1 MKCVQKML
9 IFYIFF
15 RCDELFHCGPKSES
29 RWGKERWEMQDKKT
43 SVQPFFSKHW
53 PKVQYWFEFLSF
65 FFQILVE
72 QNILDLL
79 FLANAMHWAHFC
91 AQHPALGTLRA
102 ISNKRWAKVWWA
114 GHTDLLYMGP
124 GIQGILQKP
133 QRISLHRDKALWNPT
148 ACSAAYLDARGRIA
162 HWFCS
167 GGGQGNDIQSL
178 APTIT
183 KFGSGLN
190 CKGR

>member
-1 MKCVQKML
+1 MCTKNADFL
-9 IFYIFF
+9 YIFQVWWTISLWSQI
-15 RCDELFHCGPKSES
+15 RVQVRK
-29 RWGKERWEMQDKKT
+29 REMRNAGQEDVCAT
-43 SVQPFFSKHW
+43 FFSKHW

-114 GHTDLLYMGP
+114 GHTDLLYVGP

-148 ACSAAYLDARGRIA
+148 ACSTAHLDAWGRIA
-162 HWFCS
+162 YWFWS

>member
-1 MKCVQKML
+1 MKSSVSFWLLKLYICLCSFWNWLWGLLEAWELLIKKIGMKCVQKML

-72 QNILDLL
+72 QNILDPLL
-79 FLANAMHWAHFC
+79 KNNQEKTTEQIC
-91 AQHPALGTLRA
+91 
-102 ISNKRWAKVWWA
+102 
-114 GHTDLLYMGP
+114 P
-124 GIQGILQKP
+124 GI
-133 QRISLHRDKALWNPT
+133 ISAHN
-148 ACSAAYLDARGRIA
+148 SAGL
-162 HWFCS
+162 
-167 GGGQGNDIQSL
+167 
-178 APTIT
+178 
-183 KFGSGLN
+183 FGPLRVPS
-190 CKGR
+190 

>member
-1 MKCVQKML
+1 MCTKNADFL
-9 IFYIFF
+9 YIFQVWWTISLWSQI
-15 RCDELFHCGPKSES
+15 RVQVRK
-29 RWGKERWEMQDKKT
+29 REMRNAGQEDVCAT
-43 SVQPFFSKHW
+43 FFSKHW

-162 HWFCS
+162 HWFWS

>member
-1 MKCVQKML
+1 MCTKNADFL
-9 IFYIFF
+9 YIFQVWWTISLWSQI
-15 RCDELFHCGPKSES
+15 RVQVRK
-29 RWGKERWEMQDKKT
+29 REMRNAGQEDVCAT
-43 SVQPFFSKHW
+43 FFSKHW

-91 AQHPALGTLRA
+91 AQHPALGALRA

-114 GHTDLLYMGP
+114 GHTDLLYVGP

-162 HWFCS
+162 HWFWS

>member
-1 MKCVQKML
+1 MCTKNADFL
-9 IFYIFF
+9 YIFQVWWTISLWSQI
-15 RCDELFHCGPKSES
+15 REQVRK
-29 RWGKERWEMQDKKT
+29 REMRNAGQEDVCAT
-43 SVQPFFSKHW
+43 FFSKHW

-114 GHTDLLYMGP
+114 GHTDLLYVGP

-162 HWFCS
+162 HWFWS

>member
-1 MKCVQKML
+1 MCTKNADFL
-9 IFYIFF
+9 YIFQVWWTISLWSQI
-15 RCDELFHCGPKSES
+15 RVQVRK
-29 RWGKERWEMQDKKT
+29 REMRNAGQEDVCAT
-43 SVQPFFSKHW
+43 FFSKHW

-114 GHTDLLYMGP
+114 GHTDLLYVGP

-162 HWFCS
+162 HWFWS

>member
-1 MKCVQKML
+1 MCTKNADFL
-9 IFYIFF
+9 YIFQVWWTISLWSQI
-15 RCDELFHCGPKSES
+15 RVQVRK
-29 RWGKERWEMQDKKT
+29 REMRNAGQEDVCAT
-43 SVQPFFSKHW
+43 FFSKHW

-114 GHTDLLYMGP
+114 GHTDLLYVGP